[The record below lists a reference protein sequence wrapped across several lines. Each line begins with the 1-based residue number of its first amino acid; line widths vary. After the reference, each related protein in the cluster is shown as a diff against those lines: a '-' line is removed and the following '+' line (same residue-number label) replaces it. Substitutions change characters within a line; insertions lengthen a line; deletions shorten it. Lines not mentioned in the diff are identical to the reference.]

1 MLKTIPFVIN
11 SSVKLSL
18 VLEQK
23 WWFVYA
29 ACERVVQCS
38 LTLYLALCCLLHK
51 NDKLVGKWGGW
62 NIYMLYESSV
72 SLATIEL
79 FFLPTRVPPLL
90 PKSDGLLP
98 HHWCRCCLHHR
109 HAHPDGALSQ
119 PYQAHW
125 RWHALLGG
133 LVGLRVDIWFSRD
146 ERLAMLTCFTG
157 LTGLRQLSLD
167 NTLITDKGISHI
179 AG

>member
-1 MLKTIPFVIN
+1 MEII
-11 SSVKLSL
+11 SSMWQAMYTLITCRKLFLLSSIHL
-18 VLEQK
+18 LNCHLFWNK
-23 WWFVYA
+23 SDDLYA

-133 LVGLRVDIWFSRD
+133 LVGLTVDV
-146 ERLAMLTCFTG
+146 
-157 LTGLRQLSLD
+157 
-167 NTLITDKGISHI
+167 
-179 AG
+179 